1 MNVKRRDAT
10 TLQTVSRALAFL
22 DFVARSEHP
31 PAVKEISAAL
41 DINITTT
48 YHLYNTL
55 FQSGYIE
62 RNPDAT
68 LRIGFASARLY
79 DAYTRGNSEV
89 EKMDEIVDR
98 LAATTQETTWISRY
112 VDDAVV
118 LTAYHD
124 GFLPVRA
131 TGLYLGLSGNEH
143 QRSSGRAVLAYLDDA
158 DRSRVLDRSLGGAD
172 PEERARIEADLEP
185 VLAEVRSKGWALDDE
200 GYREGIIGLAVPFFS
215 SSKHVLGA
223 VGVWAPAERGRSNL
237 DRLVADTVR
246 AAATAS
252 EVFGRATRGDEDAT

>member
-1 MNVKRRDAT
+1 MNVKRDAT

-22 DFVARSEHP
+22 DFVARAERP
-31 PAVKEISAAL
+31 PAVKEVSVAL
-41 DINITTT
+41 GINITTT

-55 FQSGYIE
+55 FQGGYIE
-62 RNPDAT
+62 RNTDAT

-79 DAYTRGNSEV
+79 DAYARGNSEV

-98 LAATTQETTWISRY
+98 LAANTQETTWISRY

-143 QRSSGRAVLAYLDDA
+143 RRSSGRAVLAHLDKA
-158 DRSRVLDRSLGGAD
+158 DRSRVLDRSLGGASA
-172 PEERARIEADLEP
+172 EERAKIESDLEP
-185 VLAEVRSKGWALDDE
+185 VLAEVRARGWALDDE
-200 GYREGIIGLAVPFFS
+200 GYREGIIGLAAPYFNAN
-215 SSKHVLGA
+215 KQVLGA

-237 DRLVADTVR
+237 DELVAATVD
-246 AAATAS
+246 AATNAS
-252 EVFGRATRGDEDAT
+252 DVFSRVNRADEDAT